1 MNIFGV
7 GLPEVTVILVLALL
21 IFGPKKLPEL
31 GKQLGKTLK
40 SLKTASNEFQN
51 EINQVMNES
60 NEQSFNELSNIEDS
74 KNINDIDISSD
85 KFNND
90 NVLENDK
97 DNMKIIST
105 GGGTIV
111 NHDSR
116 ELIESS
122 TVILIKRNHSNTS
135 GRALEDTYENLLIER
150 KNIYETMSD
159 YIYKNNFKFS
169 EWLD

>member
-60 NEQSFNELSNIEDS
+60 NEQSLSELSNIEDF
-74 KNINDIDISSD
+74 KNINDNDISSD
-85 KFNND
+85 KFINN

-97 DNMKIIST
+97 DNN
-105 GGGTIV
+105 V
-111 NHDSR
+111 
-116 ELIESS
+116 
-122 TVILIKRNHSNTS
+122 
-135 GRALEDTYENLLIER
+135 LEND
-150 KNIYETMSD
+150 KD
-159 YIYKNNFKFS
+159 NNKS
-169 EWLD
+169 LND

>member
-60 NEQSFNELSNIEDS
+60 NEKSLNELSNIEDS

-85 KFNND
+85 KFNKD

-97 DNMKIIST
+97 DN
-105 GGGTIV
+105 
-111 NHDSR
+111 N
-116 ELIESS
+116 ES
-122 TVILIKRNHSNTS
+122 L
-135 GRALEDTYENLLIER
+135 
-150 KNIYETMSD
+150 
-159 YIYKNNFKFS
+159 NN
-169 EWLD
+169 